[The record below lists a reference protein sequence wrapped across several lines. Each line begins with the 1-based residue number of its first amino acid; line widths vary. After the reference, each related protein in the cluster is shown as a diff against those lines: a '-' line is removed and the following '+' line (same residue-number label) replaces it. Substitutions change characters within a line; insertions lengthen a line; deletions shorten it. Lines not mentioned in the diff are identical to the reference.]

1 MSTIVD
7 YLKQHQ
13 AEIEKTL
20 IHLVEAESPSKNKKL
35 TDKCGVV
42 LKQEF
47 ERLVD
52 GKTETIKKEKVGN
65 QYKFTFGN
73 EQAKDQILIIGH
85 YDTVWDE
92 GAIPIRKEKG
102 KLYGPGV
109 FDMKGGLTITL
120 WALKALKELGHTGK
134 RKVVFLATSDEEIGS
149 EYSRDLIEEEAQ
161 KSSIVFVPECSIAK
175 SGAVKTARKG
185 IGIFKMKIKGKPT
198 HAGINPWDGA
208 SAIEELALQITDL
221 KNLDNRDEGIS
232 INIGKIKGG
241 TRRNVVAAY
250 AEAEIDVRFDTEEQ
264 AEALEKAILD
274 RPTFVEG
281 TIVTVEGRINR
292 FPLER
297 TEEVEELYQQL
308 KEIAASHGYDLK
320 EGASGGGS
328 DGNLTAA
335 LEVPTIDGLGP
346 KGDGAHAEN
355 EHIILGNLPYRAALL
370 AEAIKRNL
378 G

>member
-1 MSTIVD
+1 MSSIVD

-13 AEIEKTL
+13 TEIEETL
-20 IHLVEAESPSKNKKL
+20 LHLVEAESPSKNKEL
-35 TDKCGVV
+35 SDQCGLV
-42 LKQEF
+42 LKDEF
-47 ERLVD
+47 KRLVH
-52 GKTETIKKEKVGN
+52 GKIEMIKKEKVGN

-73 EQAKDQILIIGH
+73 EEAQDQILIIGH
-85 YDTVWDE
+85 YDTVWDK

-120 WALKALKELGHTGK
+120 WALKALKELGHIGN

-149 EYSRDLIEEEAQ
+149 QHSRDLIEEEAQ

-185 IGIFKMKIKGKPT
+185 IGIFKLKIKGKSS

-221 KNLDNRDEGIS
+221 KNLDDCEQGIS

-250 AEAEIDVRFDTEEQ
+250 AEAEVDVRFDTEEQ
-264 AEALEKAILD
+264 AKALEQAILD

-281 TIVTVEGRINR
+281 TSVTVEGRINR

-308 KEIAASHGYDLK
+308 KEIAASHGYNLE

-370 AEAIKRNL
+370 AEAIKRNM
-378 G
+378 